1 MASSAA
7 SPVERA
13 MIVGLAFGSRRRD
26 AVESSLEELA
36 QVYRYGRVRHAG
48 RVFVEAEV
56 PAVEWTE
63 AADR

>member
-26 AVESSLEELA
+26 AVESSLEEPAGLA
-36 QVYRYGRVRHAG
+36 VTAGAMVAHRSIQVRTT
-48 RVFVEAEV
+48 
-56 PAVEWTE
+56 PDPTE
-63 AADR
+63 AADL